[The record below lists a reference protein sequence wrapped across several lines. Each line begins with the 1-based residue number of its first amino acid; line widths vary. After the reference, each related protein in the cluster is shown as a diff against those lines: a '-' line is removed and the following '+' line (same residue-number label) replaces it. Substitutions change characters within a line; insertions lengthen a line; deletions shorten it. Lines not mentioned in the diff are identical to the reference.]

1 MKHSLY
7 LVLAALLFTVACTET
22 STVPDVD
29 DHDVVTTVVLK
40 TISETDTVTFTWEDI
55 DGIGGAGPNRIDT
68 IALDA
73 NTTYACSIALYNR
86 SVSPSIDLTTEIR
99 EHDDEH
105 QFFYTLT
112 PAAGAI
118 TYDDRDANNKP
129 VGLLTNWIT
138 IDPATGTL
146 RVDLSHFDD
155 PKDKDGTT
163 PSDETDVSVTF
174 PVVIR

>member
-1 MKHSLY
+1 M
-7 LVLAALLFTVACTET
+7 LVGAATLLFTVACTET

-29 DHDVVTTVVLK
+29 DHDVVTTVVL
-40 TISETDTVTFTWEDI
+40 TAMSETDTLTFTWEDI
-55 DGIGGAGPNRIDT
+55 DGIGGNPPNRIDT
-68 IALDA
+68 VVLRA
-73 NTTYACSIALYNR
+73 NETYACSLSLYNK
-86 SVSPSIDLTTEIR
+86 SESPVLDMTEEIE
-99 EHDDEH
+99 EHSDEH

-112 PAAGAI
+112 TAAGAI
-118 TYDDRDANNKP
+118 TYDDTDANGKP
-129 VGLLTNWIT
+129 VGLSTNWVT

-155 PKDKDGTT
+155 PKDKTGTT